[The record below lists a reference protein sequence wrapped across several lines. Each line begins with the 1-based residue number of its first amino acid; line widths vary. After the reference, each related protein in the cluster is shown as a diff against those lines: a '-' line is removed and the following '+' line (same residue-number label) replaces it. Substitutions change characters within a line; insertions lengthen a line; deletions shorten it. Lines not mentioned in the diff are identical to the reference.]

1 MTKERLE
8 VMDSNAPIFLLCQRS
23 RAEQFRPGFDDHDV
37 SEDLQFS
44 NARLTGTDRWSGAK
58 GANVSAEQ

>member
-44 NARLTGTDRWSGAK
+44 NARLTGTDR
-58 GANVSAEQ
+58 